1 MTNAIV
7 RKGDIRRLLNL
18 VSNSIHMIDGEED
31 NDDGHNTMHI
41 MHIKTSSLV
50 LVFGFE

>member
-1 MTNAIV
+1 MANAIV

-18 VSNSIHMIDGEED
+18 VSNSIHIIDGEED
-31 NDDGHNTMHI
+31 NDDGLSI

-50 LVFGFE
+50 VVFGFG